1 MSRST
6 AVSIRLVLACS
17 IWAILALGQ
26 LACAP
31 QSGRGVESPAPDTAA
46 AQAVDDNVIK
56 LELNRRLIDDGL
68 GLFKDVSMVVY
79 GGRVLLVGSVEQ
91 PGSLERAGKLAHEVD
106 GVQEVINE
114 IQVNDKGGIGA
125 FINDVIIEKSIQSA
139 YLFDDAIDS
148 ANFRVRSVNSVVYM
162 IGQAGTQGEY
172 DRATAVASETA
183 DVKRVVN
190 YVRVASE

>member
-91 PGSLERAGKLAHEVD
+91 
-106 GVQEVINE
+106 Q
-114 IQVNDKGGIGA
+114 
-125 FINDVIIEKSIQSA
+125 
-139 YLFDDAIDS
+139 
-148 ANFRVRSVNSVVYM
+148 VRSNAPVSWR
-162 IGQAGTQGEY
+162 TKL
-172 DRATAVASETA
+172 TASRKSSTKFRSMTKAASARLSTT
-183 DVKRVVN
+183 
-190 YVRVASE
+190 